1 MMKRAANFIRGSVRL
16 EVEGRFPERFLNICG
31 ANGVGFWAVSAAGEG
46 RLRLTVARRDR
57 KRAAALGEKCGCRV
71 TAAGS
76 RGVPDFLL
84 KFRRRYGFLAGLA
97 LAIGAVALLG
107 QFVLAI
113 RVEGNGAVPA
123 GTILAALR
131 REGFTVGTYGP
142 AVDERDLENK
152 VLLALPQLSYCA
164 VNLQGVCAQVI
175 VRERA
180 APPEVVDPDAPADV
194 VAGRTGVVEELR
206 VMNGRA
212 LAAEGDAV
220 LAGDVLISSVVAFPA
235 ADGSEETAGG
245 YQTRAMGEV
254 TARTWRTLE
263 AKVPLSAKAA
273 DPAGRTRR
281 QFALRLG
288 ERRFNFYRK
297 SGISGGNYVKITVLH
312 TLPLPGD
319 IALPAALVE
328 ERYVKAAMTDAALD
342 RGETEAGVKALLEA
356 RLAAALPEGGQ
367 VVRRAWTVTETAG
380 GLTVRL
386 QAECLERIDK
396 TVELAPEGAQS
407 EEEG

>member
-1 MMKRAANFIRGSVRL
+1 M
-16 EVEGRFPERFLNICG
+16 P
-31 ANGVGFWAVSAAGEG
+31 
-46 RLRLTVARRDR
+46 
-57 KRAAALGEKCGCRV
+57 
-71 TAAGS
+71 
-76 RGVPDFLL
+76 
-84 KFRRRYGFLAGLA
+84 
-97 LAIGAVALLG
+97 
-107 QFVLAI
+107 
-113 RVEGNGAVPA
+113 
-123 GTILAALR
+123 
-131 REGFTVGTYGP
+131 
-142 AVDERDLENK
+142 
-152 VLLALPQLSYCA
+152 SYCSYA
-164 VNLQGVCAQVI
+164 NI
-175 VRERA
+175 VE
-180 APPEVVDPDAPADV
+180 D
-194 VAGRTGVVEELR
+194 
-206 VMNGRA
+206 
-212 LAAEGDAV
+212 
-220 LAGDVLISSVVAFPA
+220 F
-235 ADGSEETAGG
+235 
-245 YQTRAMGEV
+245 
-254 TARTWRTLE
+254 
-263 AKVPLSAKAA
+263 
-273 DPAGRTRR
+273 RR

-319 IALPAALVE
+319 ISLPAALVE

>member
-131 REGFTVGTYGP
+131 REGFAVGTYGP

-220 LAGDVLISSVVAFPA
+220 LAGDVLISSVVAFPS

-263 AKVPLSAKAA
+263 AKVPLSAKAL

-380 GLTVRL
+380 GLTVRM